1 MRDSLSLYVDS
12 FYFKSIVELMLSFE
26 LSAIDIVLLVAVLI
40 LLSLHVTKR
49 SETKKTKPQSQAA
62 ETQETREKTKATL
75 KTMKQKTDKQQPQ
88 NGFQNCLHQFGYLKN
103 LQKNTPVPDECFGCP
118 KVMECLF
125 PNEQPKKLL
134 P

>member
-1 MRDSLSLYVDS
+1 MLIG

-40 LLSLHVTKR
+40 LLSLYVTKR
-49 SETKKTKPQSQAA
+49 SEVPRKSRSQEA
-62 ETQETREKTKATL
+62 ETHETREKSNKAFKSKKS
-75 KTMKQKTDKQQPQ
+75 KTITSEPQ
-88 NGFQNCLHQFGYLKN
+88 TGFQNCLHHFGYLKS
-103 LQKNTPVPDECFGCP
+103 LPKNTPVPDECFGCP

-134 P
+134 F